1 MAIIICSSLEEVK
14 ETLISDCDIINEPVI
29 SSIPILLDID
39 EDISVSNAPDVACKF
54 VTSWN
59 TCPAL
64 AVIFP
69 VARISDAVIAPLA
82 LKIKEPLRLLISW
95 LPILNEPISAF
106 ENVAS
111 PCAVTT
117 AVGVPTAGND
127 KEFAANEPSTVTSL
141 VILPLVN
148 KTSEPVIPPLLLKI
162 KLSFADF
169 IWVSFTINP
178 PIDAEVNLAAPL
190 AVILATAFVD
200 VEPPGTNMEL
210 ADKLLLI
217 TASPPIVNPPSGF
230 KWKLEELI
238 SIWLSEP
245 LTNWTPSLPKKNLF
259 VLTSNSPTPSAF
271 CVLNL
276 NEPLFPSCN
285 SIPTPS

>member
-1 MAIIICSSLEEVK
+1 MEEVK
-14 ETLISDCDIINEPVI
+14 ETLISDCDTINEPVI
-29 SSIPILLDID
+29 ISIPILLDT
-39 EDISVSNAPDVACKF
+39 EEVTSASSEPVVECKLVISLNTLPDVAFK
-54 VTSWN
+54 V
-59 TCPAL
+59 P
-64 AVIFP
+64 VIKT
-69 VARISDAVIAPLA
+69 SDAVIAPLA
-82 LKIKEPLRLLISW
+82 LKIKEPLRALISW
-95 LPILNEPISAF
+95 VSILKSATWAL

-111 PCAVTT
+111 PCAVMI
-117 AVGVPTAGND
+117 AVGVPAAGND
-127 KEFAANEPSTVTSL
+127 KELAANEPSTVTSL

-162 KLSFADF
+162 KLSFDDF
-169 IWVSFTINP
+169 IWLSFTMNP
-178 PIDAEVNLAAPL
+178 PIDAEVNLAAPS
-190 AVILATAFVD
+190 AVILAIAFVD

-238 SIWLSEP
+238 SMLSSEP

-259 VLTSNSPTPSAF
+259 VLTSNSPTPSSL

-276 NEPLFPSCN
+276 NEPLFPSCI
-285 SIPTPS
+285 SKPTPS